1 MKDPED
7 KVDWLDLKWKKNP
20 FLESLKHPEIKQGI
34 IEDPDRFMKAERAV
48 DAAWEKNR

>member
-7 KVDWLDLKWKKNP
+7 KVDWRDFYYKNNP
-20 FLESLKHPEIKQGI
+20 FLSCMDNEYWHCESDDIARRI
-34 IEDPDRFMKAERAV
+34 SAERAV